1 MSALD
6 HRAEA
11 VRLLAVANDRHA
23 DADPEG
29 AAIFTQQAQVH
40 ATLAGPSTRTVEF
53 VSRPA
58 GVDQGLRDLLSAA
71 RTLIAHAV
79 LNVREDISEDR
90 MLILPGDFDALV
102 EQVNEATEAGL

>member
-1 MSALD
+1 MSAAFD

-40 ATLAGPSTRTVEF
+40 ATLALAAERDAELQHADRLIVE
-53 VSRPA
+53 
-58 GVDQGLRDLLSAA
+58 GYTELCAA
-71 RTLIAHAV
+71 VRAV
-79 LNVREDISEDR
+79 LDNAPQLSTDAVAALR
-90 MLILPGDFDALV
+90 ALV
-102 EQVNEATEAGL
+102 GGAA